1 MSKKLFVKIEDPD
14 VNKIKYTDLC
24 DPDFNPEQIPD
35 LHAYDCPNIVRH
47 VRKKLGHD
55 ATMDD
60 VIDALDVLI
69 AYICENDVYY
79 FKVDVSE
86 RNDSLK
92 PAKEMSIKDI
102 EKELGYKIKIVSDKG

>member
-14 VNKIKYTDLC
+14 VNKIKYTDLF
-24 DPDFNPEQIPD
+24 DPNFNPEQIPN
-35 LHAYDCPNIVRH
+35 LHAYDCPNVVGH

-60 VIDALDVLI
+60 VIDALDVLT
-69 AYICENDVYY
+69 AYISENDVYY
-79 FKVDVSE
+79 FKVDISE
-86 RNDSLK
+86 RNDSLR